1 MSDLSVIPWDQV
13 GTVGLALIVMS
24 LVVSGRLIPRA
35 TVDRLLAD
43 RDQRTAYLERH
54 IDAQQ
59 SVKSELVAQNSQL
72 LGTAQLATTLLQA
85 VAPST
90 PPRETHV
97 VQGEG

>member
-1 MSDLSVIPWDQV
+1 MSDLSALPWDQV
-13 GTVGLALIVMS
+13 GTVGLALIIMG
-24 LVVSGRLIPRA
+24 LVVTGRLVPRA

-59 SVKSELVAQNSQL
+59 SVKSELVTQNSQL

-85 VAPST
+85 VAPT
-90 PPRETHV
+90 RESHV